1 MFDTKGRETTIDVKS
16 LYDSLMPMLF
26 RVAVRIV
33 QSPETAEDIVHEA
46 FVKLVEKNIPF
57 PSPDDAKYWLI
68 RVVKNSAINHS
79 KRKVR
84 ENRAYEKWWKGET
97 ALDTETRTRGAQV
110 DADGVFVGVS
120 EGADAELLRAEAAE
134 ELRTALAGL
143 PERLRTV
150 LILKEYGG
158 LNYKEI
164 GKVMGISEGNVKV
177 RAFRAREQLLAI
189 LGEKK

>member
-1 MFDTKGRETTIDVKS
+1 
-16 LYDSLMPMLF
+16 MPMLF

-46 FVKLVEKNIPF
+46 FAKLVEKNIPF
-57 PSPDDAKYWLI
+57 PGPDDAKYWLI

-79 KRKVR
+79 KRRVR
-84 ENRAYEKWWKGET
+84 ENRAYEKWWKGE
-97 ALDTETRTRGAQV
+97 ASVDPESQTRGIPV

-120 EGADAELLRAEAAE
+120 EGADAGLLRKEAAQ
-134 ELRTALAGL
+134 ELVKALDRL
-143 PERLRTV
+143 PERLKTV
-150 LILKEYGG
+150 LVLKEYGG
-158 LNYKEI
+158 LSYREI

-177 RAFRAREQLLAI
+177 RAFRAREQLLAL

>member
-1 MFDTKGRETTIDVKS
+1 VNAIDVRS

-46 FVKLVEKNIPF
+46 FAKLVEKNIPF

-97 ALDTETRTRGAQV
+97 ALDVESRTRSAQA
-110 DADGVFVGVS
+110 DADGVFIGVS
-120 EGADAELLRAEAAE
+120 EGADAQLLKEESARELRA
-134 ELRTALAGL
+134 ALADL

-150 LILKEYGG
+150 LVLKEYGG

>member
-1 MFDTKGRETTIDVKS
+1 MNTIDVKS

-57 PSPDDAKYWLI
+57 PSSDDAKYWLI

-97 ALDTETRTRGAQV
+97 ALDAESRTRSAQA
-110 DADGVFVGVS
+110 DADGVFIGVT
-120 EGADAELLRAEAAE
+120 EGADAQLLREESAS
-134 ELRTALAGL
+134 ELRTALAEL
-143 PERLRTV
+143 PERLRMV
-150 LILKEYGG
+150 LVLKEYGG